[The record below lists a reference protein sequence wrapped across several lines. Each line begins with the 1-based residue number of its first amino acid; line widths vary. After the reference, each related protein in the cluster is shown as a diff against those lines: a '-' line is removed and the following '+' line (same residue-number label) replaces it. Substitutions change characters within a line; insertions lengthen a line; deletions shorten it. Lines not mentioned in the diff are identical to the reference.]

1 MLVPNMSG
9 GARPR
14 LDPPDAD
21 DAHGNQEGIAA
32 VNSETTVMI
41 VAFLMTSS
49 LAVLGGMFLTGR
61 GKKLEARIDSL
72 AGKGRGE
79 EKAETVAQ
87 LVRTALPK
95 MGKIIVPE
103 DEAERTKLRARLV
116 HGGLYH
122 RQAMYIFLGVK
133 LFLLGLATIVGIGLT
148 TTKVL
153 PINKALPIS
162 LVLFFAGMIGPS
174 FWLDRRKKARQ
185 TILRRGL
192 PDALDVLI
200 ICQEGGLSLQA
211 GLKRV
216 ADELRSAHPVLG
228 AELKIVD
235 REIQLGK
242 SPGEALQHF
251 AQRTDLEEALSL
263 ASVVGQSERF
273 GASLVK
279 SLRTHSE
286 TLRVKRKQQA
296 EEKAQKAS
304 TKILIPT
311 LLFIFPAV
319 FVILLAP
326 AVIQVMEVLGSGEA
340 GK

>member
-1 MLVPNMSG
+1 M
-9 GARPR
+9 
-14 LDPPDAD
+14 
-21 DAHGNQEGIAA
+21 Q
-32 VNSETTVMI
+32 SETTVMVFAFVL
-41 VAFLMTSS
+41 VAGLTM
-49 LAVLGGMFLTGR
+49 LGGLLFTGQ
-61 GKKLEARIDSL
+61 GAKLEARIDSL
-72 AGKGRGE
+72 AGKVRDE

-87 LVRTALPK
+87 MARSALPK

-116 HGGLYH
+116 HAGLYH
-122 RQAMYIFLGVK
+122 RQAMHIFLGVK
-133 LFLLGLATIVGIGLT
+133 LFLLALATASGIGLT
-148 TTKVL
+148 MTKAL
-153 PINKALPIS
+153 PMGKALPIS
-162 LVLFFAGMIGPS
+162 TILFLAGMIGPS
-174 FWLDRRKKARQ
+174 FWLDNRKKSRQ
-185 TILRRGL
+185 TLLRRGL

-200 ICQEGGLSLQA
+200 ICQEGGLGLQA

-228 AELKIVD
+228 SELRIVD

-242 SPGEALQHF
+242 SAGEALQHF

-286 TLRVKRKQQA
+286 TLRIKRKQKA

-319 FVILLAP
+319 FVILMAP
-326 AVIQVMEVLGSGEA
+326 AVYQVMALFAGSGSTQ
-340 GK
+340 

>member
-1 MLVPNMSG
+1 MGSDM
-9 GARPR
+9 
-14 LDPPDAD
+14 
-21 DAHGNQEGIAA
+21 
-32 VNSETTVMI
+32 TVMV
-41 VAFLMTSS
+41 VAFAMVTSIAMMAG
-49 LAVLGGMFLTGR
+49 LFLTGR
-61 GKKLEARIDSL
+61 GKKLEDRIDTL
-72 AGKGRGE
+72 AGKERPD

-87 LVRTALPK
+87 IARTALPK

-103 DEAERTKLRARLV
+103 DEAERTKLRARMV
-116 HGGLYH
+116 HAGLYH

-133 LFLLGLATIVGIGLT
+133 LALLGLATIAGLGLT
-148 TTKVL
+148 LTKIL
-153 PINKALPIS
+153 PVSKALPIS
-162 LVLFFAGMIGPS
+162 LILFFIGMIGPS
-174 FWLDRRKKARQ
+174 FWLDSKKKARQ
-185 TILRRGL
+185 TTLRRGL

-216 ADELRSAHPVLG
+216 ADELKSAHPIL
-228 AELKIVD
+228 ASELKIVD
-235 REIQLGK
+235 REIQLGRA
-242 SPGEALQHF
+242 PGEALQHF
-251 AQRTDLEEALSL
+251 AQRSDLEEVLSL

-286 TLRVKRKQQA
+286 TLRVKRRQKA

-326 AVIQVMEVLGSGEA
+326 AVFQVMKVFAADGGV
-340 GK
+340 K

>member
-1 MLVPNMSG
+1 M
-9 GARPR
+9 
-14 LDPPDAD
+14 D
-21 DAHGNQEGIAA
+21 
-32 VNSETTVMI
+32 SETTLMA
-41 VAFLMTSS
+41 VAFVLVTS
-49 LAVLGGMFLTGR
+49 LAMLAGTFFTGR

-72 AGKGRGE
+72 SGKDRGD
-79 EKAETVAQ
+79 EKTETVAHMA
-87 LVRTALPK
+87 RTALPK

-116 HGGLYH
+116 HAGLYN
-122 RQAMYIFLGVK
+122 RQAMHIFLGVK
-133 LFLLGLATIVGIGLT
+133 LTLLGLATVVGIGLT

-153 PINKALPIS
+153 PMGQALPIS
-162 LVLFFAGMIGPS
+162 MGLFFAGMIGPS
-174 FWLDRRKKARQ
+174 FWLDSRKKARQ
-185 TILRRGL
+185 TNLRRGL

-211 GLKRV
+211 GIKRV
-216 ADELRSAHPVLG
+216 SDELRSAHPILG

-279 SLRTHSE
+279 SLRTHSD
-286 TLRVKRKQQA
+286 TLRVKRKQKA

-326 AVIQVMEVLGSGEA
+326 AVYQVMKLFGGE

>member
-1 MLVPNMSG
+1 VDSDSTIMLF
-9 GARPR
+9 
-14 LDPPDAD
+14 
-21 DAHGNQEGIAA
+21 A
-32 VNSETTVMI
+32 VAMAV
-41 VAFLMTSS
+41 S
-49 LAVLGGMFLTGR
+49 LAMLGGLFFTGR

-72 AGKGRGE
+72 SGKDMGGE
-79 EKAETVAQ
+79 ESPKTVRQMARQ
-87 LVRTALPK
+87 ALPR

-116 HGGLYH
+116 HAGLYH
-122 RQAMYIFLGVK
+122 RQAMYIFLGTK
-133 LFLLGLATIVGIGLT
+133 LFLLTVATLIGVGLT
-148 TTKVL
+148 TTGVM
-153 PINKALPIS
+153 PVGKALPLS
-162 LVLFFAGMIGPS
+162 LVLFMGGMIGPS
-174 FWLDRRKKARQ
+174 FWLDSRKKARQ
-185 TILRRGL
+185 TILRKGL

-216 ADELRSAHPVLG
+216 ADEMKTAHAEL
-228 AELKIVD
+228 ANELKIVD
-235 REIQLGK
+235 REIQLGR
-242 SPGEALQHF
+242 SPGEALHHF
-251 AQRTDLEEALSL
+251 GQRTDLEEAISL

-286 TLRVKRKQQA
+286 TLRIKRRQKA

-326 AVIQVMEVLGSGEA
+326 AVYQVMSIFA
-340 GK
+340 GDK

>member
-1 MLVPNMSG
+1 MM
-9 GARPR
+9 
-14 LDPPDAD
+14 
-21 DAHGNQEGIAA
+21 
-32 VNSETTVMI
+32 VM
-41 VAFLMTSS
+41 VFAFIMASS
-49 LAVLGGMFLTGR
+49 LAMLAGMFLSGR
-61 GKKLEARIDSL
+61 GKKLEARIDAL
-72 AGKGRGE
+72 AGKERAE
-79 EKAETVAQ
+79 EKTETVAQ
-87 LVRTALPK
+87 MARSALPK

-116 HGGLYH
+116 HAGLYH

-133 LFLLGLATIVGIGLT
+133 LFLLVLATIAGLGLT
-148 TTKVL
+148 LTKAL
-153 PINKALPIS
+153 PVGKALPIS
-162 LVLFFAGMIGPS
+162 LVLFFIGMIGPS
-174 FWLDRRKKARQ
+174 LWLDGRKKARQ

-235 REIQLGK
+235 REIQLGR
-242 SPGEALQHF
+242 SPGEALNHF
-251 AQRTDLEEALSL
+251 GQRTDLEEAISL

-286 TLRVKRKQQA
+286 TLRIKRKQKA

-326 AVIQVMEVLGSGEA
+326 AVFQVMTIFANDGV
-340 GK
+340 KK

>member
-1 MLVPNMSG
+1 M
-9 GARPR
+9 
-14 LDPPDAD
+14 
-21 DAHGNQEGIAA
+21 IFA
-32 VNSETTVMI
+32 VVMA
-41 VAFLMTSS
+41 VS
-49 LAVLGGMFLTGR
+49 LAMLGGLFFTGR

-72 AGKGRGE
+72 SRNDKEE
-79 EKAETVAQ
+79 EKKPETVRQMARQ
-87 LVRTALPK
+87 ALPK

-116 HGGLYH
+116 HAGLYH

-133 LFLLGLATIVGIGLT
+133 LALLALATLIGVGLT
-148 TTKVL
+148 TTGVL
-153 PINKALPIS
+153 PMGKALPLS
-162 LVLFFAGMIGPS
+162 LTLFFAGMIGPS
-174 FWLDRRKKARQ
+174 FWLDSRKKARQ
-185 TILRRGL
+185 ATIRKGL

-216 ADELRSAHPVLG
+216 SDELKSAHPILG
-228 AELKIVD
+228 NELKIVD
-235 REIQLGK
+235 REIQLGR
-242 SPGEALQHF
+242 SPGEALHHF
-251 AQRTDLEEALSL
+251 GQRTDLEEAVSL

-286 TLRVKRKQQA
+286 TLRIKRRQHA

-326 AVIQVMEVLGSGEA
+326 AVFQVMAMFA
-340 GK
+340 GDKQ

>member
-1 MLVPNMSG
+1 MVMVLAFVLV
-9 GARPR
+9 
-14 LDPPDAD
+14 
-21 DAHGNQEGIAA
+21 
-32 VNSETTVMI
+32 
-41 VAFLMTSS
+41 TSLS
-49 LAVLGGMFLTGR
+49 LLGGMLFTGR

-72 AGKGRGE
+72 AGKDRGE

-87 LVRTALPK
+87 MARSALPK

-103 DEAERTKLRARLV
+103 DEAERSKLRARLV
-116 HGGLYH
+116 HAGLYH
-122 RQAMYIFLGVK
+122 RQAMHIFLGVK
-133 LFLLGLATIVGIGLT
+133 LFLLGLATVVGIGLT

-153 PINKALPIS
+153 PMGKALPIS

-174 FWLDRRKKARQ
+174 FWLDKRKKARQ
-185 TILRRGL
+185 TTLRRGL

-242 SPGEALQHF
+242 SPGDALHHF
-251 AQRTDLEEALSL
+251 AQRSDLEEALSL
-263 ASVVGQSERF
+263 SSVIGQSERF

-279 SLRTHSE
+279 SLRSHSE
-286 TLRVKRKQQA
+286 SLRLKRKQKA

-304 TKILIPT
+304 TMILIPT

-326 AVIQVMEVLGSGEA
+326 AVFQVMAVFGGGGGA
-340 GK
+340 K

>member
-1 MLVPNMSG
+1 V
-9 GARPR
+9 
-14 LDPPDAD
+14 D
-21 DAHGNQEGIAA
+21 
-32 VNSETTVMI
+32 SETTVML
-41 VAFLMTSS
+41 VAFVLITS
-49 LAVLGGMFLTGR
+49 LALMGGLFFTGR
-61 GKKLEARIDSL
+61 GNKLEARIDSL
-72 AGKGRGE
+72 AGKDRVE
-79 EKAETVAQ
+79 EKTESVAQ
-87 LVRTALPK
+87 MARSALPK

-116 HGGLYH
+116 HAGLYH
-122 RQAMYIFLGVK
+122 RQAMHIFLGVK
-133 LFLLGLATIVGIGLT
+133 LFLLGLATVVGIGLT

-153 PINKALPIS
+153 PMGKALPVS
-162 LVLFFAGMIGPS
+162 MLLFLAGMIGPS
-174 FWLDRRKKARQ
+174 FWLDSRKKGRQ
-185 TILRRGL
+185 TTLRRGL

-216 ADELRSAHPVLG
+216 ADELRSAHPILG
-228 AELKIVD
+228 SELKIVD

-242 SPGEALQHF
+242 SPGEALHHF

-279 SLRTHSE
+279 SLRSHSD
-286 TLRVKRKQQA
+286 TLRIKRKQKA
-296 EEKAQKAS
+296 EEKAQKAA
-304 TKILIPT
+304 TIILIPT

-326 AVIQVMEVLGSGEA
+326 AVFQVMAIFGGEGA
-340 GK
+340 AK

>member
-1 MLVPNMSG
+1 V
-9 GARPR
+9 
-14 LDPPDAD
+14 D
-21 DAHGNQEGIAA
+21 
-32 VNSETTVMI
+32 SETTVLI
-41 VAFLMTSS
+41 FAFALVAS
-49 LAVLGGMFLTGR
+49 LTLLGGLFFSSKGQ
-61 GKKLEARIDSL
+61 KLDARIDALS
-72 AGKGRGE
+72 GKERVG

-87 LVRTALPK
+87 MARSALPK
-95 MGKIIVPE
+95 IGKIMVPE

-116 HGGLYH
+116 HAGLYH
-122 RQAMYIFLGVK
+122 RQAMHIFLGVK
-133 LFLLGLATIVGIGLT
+133 LALLALATATGIGLT
-148 TTKVL
+148 TTKAL
-153 PINKALPIS
+153 PMGKALPIS

-174 FWLDRRKKARQ
+174 FWLDRRKKRRQ

-228 AELKIVD
+228 SELKIVD
-235 REIQLGK
+235 REIQLGR

-279 SLRTHSE
+279 SLRSHSDS
-286 TLRVKRKQQA
+286 LRLKRKQKA

-304 TKILIPT
+304 TLILIPT

-319 FVILLAP
+319 FVVLLAP
-326 AVIQVMEVLGSGEA
+326 AVFQVMKVFSGEGPA
-340 GK
+340 Q